1 MTQLSIITATFNNLE
16 LTKAYWE
23 SLINNQPS
31 LPWEIIWIDDC
42 STDGTREWL
51 KSIESENC
59 RVILNTKNLGFS
71 ANNNL
76 GAHHAKGEILC
87 LLNNDIILIT
97 GWFEPMLRAL
107 SQNEAVGIVGN
118 VQLRVDTQRVDHAGI
133 WFDLVGLPNHAY
145 QRRTADCIK
154 GAGRHYSAVTA
165 ACWLIKKE
173 RFISCGGFDTVY
185 RNGYED
191 IDLCLRLNK
200 AGYQHWV
207 AYESRI
213 LHHVSSS
220 EGRTRHNC
228 SNIKHFLQRW
238 AAFSGAIG
246 QQEWHSYYLKRIIKK
261 PLQLNLPKTIDA
273 CLRALKLRSGDSNW
287 AKKTRKGFLSAA
299 DQ

>member
-1 MTQLSIITATFNNLE
+1 MITIITAVYNQLP
-16 LTKAYWE
+16 LTQAYWA
-23 SLINNQPS
+23 SLLKHPPNDR
-31 LPWEIIWIDDC
+31 WEIIWVDDC

-59 RVILNTKNLGFS
+59 RVILNTKNQGFA

-76 GAHHAKGEILC
+76 GARHASGELLC

-107 SQNEAVGIVGN
+107 SQNDAVGIVGN
-118 VQLRVDTQRVDHAGI
+118 VQLRVDTHRVDHAGI

-145 QRRTADCIK
+145 QRQNTDTIK
-154 GAGRHYSAVTA
+154 GTGCYYSAVTA
-165 ACWLIKKE
+165 ACWLMKKE
-173 RFISCGGFDTVY
+173 LFITNGGFDTNY

-191 IDLCLRLNK
+191 IDLCLRLNQ

-220 EGRTRHNC
+220 KGRTRHNC
-228 SNIKHFLQRW
+228 SNIKYFLQQW
-238 AAFSGAIG
+238 AALSGEIG
-246 QQEWHSYYLKRIIKK
+246 QKEWHSNYLKRIIKQ
-261 PLQLNLPKTIDA
+261 PIQLNLSKTIDA
-273 CLRALKLRSGDSNW
+273 SLRALKLRSGDSNW
-287 AKKTRKGFLSAA
+287 ARKKREEFLSAI

>member
-1 MTQLSIITATFNNLE
+1 LISIITALYNQLE
-16 LTKAYWE
+16 LTRAYWE
-23 SLINNQPS
+23 SLLANPPS
-31 LPWEIIWIDDC
+31 EPWEIIWIDDC

-59 RVILNTKNLGFS
+59 RVILNTKNQGFA

-76 GAHHAKGEILC
+76 GARHASGELLC

-107 SQNEAVGIVGN
+107 SQNDAVGIVGN
-118 VQLRVDTQRVDHAGI
+118 VQLRVDTHRVDHAGI

-145 QRRTADCIK
+145 QSRTADCIK
-154 GAGRHYSAVTA
+154 GAGRHHSAVTA

-173 RFISCGGFDTVY
+173 LFINYGGFDASY

-191 IDLCLRLNK
+191 VDLCLRLHNE
-200 AGYQHWV
+200 GYRHWV

-220 EGRTRHNC
+220 EGRTRHNS

-238 AAFSGAIG
+238 TAYSSKLG
-246 QQEWHSYYLKRIIKK
+246 QQQWPTYYLKRIIKK
-261 PLQLNLPKTIDA
+261 PQQLNLSKTIDA
-273 CLRALKLRSGDSNW
+273 CLRALKLRAGDSSW
-287 AKKTRKGFLSAA
+287 ARKKRAEFLSAV